1 MNLGYGIILSMK
13 SAENHFQIQEEIL
26 LAKQSRKEGNEG
38 RARVCARRAAGAA
51 AGSYLTRQGLTN
63 KTENAYLSLQTLGQ
77 MENFPDRIQIA
88 INRLIQRVDGNY
100 QLPPGIDL
108 IHEADIVIQFLEIG
122 QTGN

>member
-1 MNLGYGIILSMK
+1 MK
-13 SAENHFQIQEEIL
+13 SAETHFQIQEELL

-51 AGSYLTRQGLTN
+51 AGSYLTRQGVAK
-63 KTENAYLSLQTLGQ
+63 KTDNAYLSLQTLGQ

-100 QLPPGIDL
+100 QLPPEIDL
-108 IHEADIVIQFLEIG
+108 IHEAGIVIQFLEIG
-122 QTGN
+122 QTEY

>member
-1 MNLGYGIILSMK
+1 MK

-63 KTENAYLSLQTLGQ
+63 KTENAYLSLKTLGQ